1 MLTIDDVIRTLADK
15 GEVKKGNVRLFS
27 ACWRGRFMCADDIP
41 IWIVQQGSE
50 LFKFA
55 AEDLIE
61 AVDKFI
67 DLTQSMSRKIDFPDA
82 DELRELNKQASE
94 AAYNQWCAEHT
105 DELQT
110 IAQSILQANAAG
122 KRTIRFDVPLEDT
135 KGKYRRYF
143 TERHYEV
150 VIQRYSDERVEK
162 RGLALCTLS
171 WSETFKRR
179 C

>member
-27 ACWRGRFMCADDIP
+27 ACWRGEFMCADDIP

-55 AEDLIE
+55 AEDLME

-82 DELRELNKQASE
+82 NDLRELNKHDRE
-94 AAYNQWCAEHT
+94 ADYNQWCAEHIH
-105 DELQT
+105 ELQV
-110 IAQSILQANAAG
+110 IAGSILQANEAG
-122 KRTIRFDVPLEDT
+122 KRTIEFDVPLEDAE
-135 KGKYRRYF
+135 GKFRRF
-143 TERHYEV
+143 FKERHYEV
-150 VIQRYSDERVEK
+150 VIQRYSDENASK
-162 RGLALCTLS
+162 RGLVLCKIS
-171 WSETFKRR
+171 WSPTGKRR
-179 C
+179 

>member
-1 MLTIDDVIRTLADK
+1 MLTIDDVLHKLAIK
-15 GEVKKGNVRLFS
+15 GEVKVNGVRLFS
-27 ACWRGRFMCADDIP
+27 VHIPGGFMCADDIP

-55 AEDLIE
+55 AEDLME
-61 AVDKFI
+61 ADKFLNLI
-67 DLTQSMSRKIDFPDA
+67 QPVSRKIDFPDA

-94 AAYNQWCAEHT
+94 AGYNQWCAEHQT
-105 DELQT
+105 ELQT
-110 IAQSILQANAAG
+110 IAKSILQANAAG
-122 KRTIRFDVPLEDT
+122 KRTIRFDMPLEGT
-135 KGKYRRYF
+135 EGKYRRYF

-162 RGLALCTLS
+162 RGSALCTLS

-179 C
+179 H